1 MTETGLITVSRWADK
16 EPIETVGPVAKGTE
30 VMLVDETSNE
40 VPDGQCGE
48 AWVRG
53 PGMFDGYISRGE
65 SKLSLNKNEWFK
77 TGDILYRR
85 DGRYYFVGRQKDL
98 IKVKG

>member
-16 EPIETVGPVAKGTE
+16 EPIETVGRVPEGTE
-30 VMLVDETSNE
+30 IMLVDEVNNE
-40 VPDGQCGE
+40 VADGQSGE

-53 PGMFDGYISRGE
+53 TGMFRGYIAQDGSRM
-65 SKLSLNKNEWFK
+65 LLNKNEWFK
-77 TGDILYRR
+77 TGDILRR
-85 DGRYYFVGRQKDL
+85 REGRYYFVGRQKDL

>member
-1 MTETGLITVSRWADK
+1 MTETGLITVSGWADK
-16 EPIETVGPVAKGTE
+16 ESIETVGSVAKGTE
-30 VMLVDETSNE
+30 IMLVDETSNE
-40 VPDGQCGE
+40 VSDGQCGE

-53 PGMFDGYISRGE
+53 SGMFDGYISQGE

-85 DGRYYFVGRQKDL
+85 DGQYYFVGRQKDL

>member
-16 EPIETVGPVAKGTE
+16 EPIETVGRVAKGTE
-30 VMLVDETSNE
+30 IMLVDETSNE
-40 VPDGQCGE
+40 VSDGQCGE

-53 PGMFDGYISRGE
+53 SGMFDSYISHSACR
-65 SKLSLNKNEWFK
+65 SLLNKNEWFK
-77 TGDILYRR
+77 TGDILCRR